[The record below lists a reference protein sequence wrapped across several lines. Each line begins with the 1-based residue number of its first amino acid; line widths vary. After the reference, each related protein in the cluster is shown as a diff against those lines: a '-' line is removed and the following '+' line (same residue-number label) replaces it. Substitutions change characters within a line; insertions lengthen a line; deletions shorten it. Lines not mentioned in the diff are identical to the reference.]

1 MSTESIDGYYEVLW
15 PRSPRQIKVRRLAPR
30 LPTLAGKTIALLWDY
45 QYRGDEI
52 FGWLEQ
58 ELSARFPG
66 VRFVNWSEFGATR
79 GDDERKVIAAL
90 PQRFHELG
98 VDAVISAMGA

>member
-1 MSTESIDGYYEVLW
+1 MSTQNNDGHYEVLW
-15 PRSPRQIKVRRLAPR
+15 PRSPRQVKVRRLAPR
-30 LPTLAGKTIALLWDY
+30 LTTLAGKTIAQLWDY

-66 VRFVNWSEFGATR
+66 VRFVHWSTFGSTR
-79 GDDERKVIAAL
+79 GDGERKVLAAL
-90 PQRFHELG
+90 PQRFRELG
-98 VDAVISAMGA
+98 VDAVVSGMGA

>member
-1 MSTESIDGYYEVLW
+1 MSTENNDGNYEVLW
-15 PRSPRQIKVRRLAPR
+15 PRSPRQFKVRGLAPR
-30 LPTLAGKTIALLWDY
+30 LPTLAGKTIAQLWDY

-52 FGWLEQ
+52 FGWLGQ

-66 VRFVNWSEFGATR
+66 VRFVHWSEFGPTR
-79 GDDERKVIAAL
+79 GDDERKVIASL

-98 VDAVISAMGA
+98 VDAVVSGIGA